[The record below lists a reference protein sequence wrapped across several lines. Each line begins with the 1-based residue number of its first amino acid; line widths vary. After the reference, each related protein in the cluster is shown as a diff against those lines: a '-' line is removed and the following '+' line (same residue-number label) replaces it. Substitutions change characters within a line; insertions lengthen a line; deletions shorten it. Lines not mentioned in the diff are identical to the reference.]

1 MNEIEYK
8 KFKDGFYKWKQQQ
21 YKEHPLKALF
31 FEVTLRCNAR
41 CEHCGSS
48 CGDIIQKDEITKE
61 EIENVLYDLAT
72 RGKRDPRNIMIN
84 ITGGEPLVRKDLFEI
99 MAYANNLGYPW
110 GMTTNGM
117 LIDKNVVKKMVDTNM
132 YSISI
137 SIDGL
142 KDTHEKFRRVPNS
155 FNKIINGIKLMQ
167 KEPSIKVI
175 QVTTCVNKK
184 NIDELEELY
193 KLFLDLGIK
202 NWRIMEVDPIGRA
215 RDNKEILL
223 DSDEEKR
230 MIRFI
235 YEKKKENKMEI
246 TYGCG
251 HYLGPIRDRFVREL
265 PYLCYTGFYIGSV
278 LSNGDI
284 YVCPDVQRRP
294 ELVQGNI
301 RKDSF
306 TDVWE
311 NKFKIFRKMNR
322 TCNEKCKKCEEWK
335 ICQGDAYHTWDFDEN
350 KPLVCS
356 KELFKDDYDFI
367 HEQLKRIR
375 NRNKQ
380 KKTS

>member
-117 LIDKNVVKKMVDTNM
+117 LIDKDVVKKMVETNM
-132 YSISI
+132 YSVSV

-155 FNKIINGIKLMQ
+155 YKKIINGIKLMQ
-167 KEPSIKVI
+167 KEPSIKIV

-184 NIDELEELY
+184 NIDELEEMY
-193 KLFLDLGIK
+193 KMLLDLGIK
-202 NWRIMEVDPIGRA
+202 NWRVMEVDPIGRA
-215 RDNKEILL
+215 RDNNGILL